1 MGRLTGKVILI
12 TGASGI
18 GAATARMATRE
29 GAQVFIAA
37 LSAVECE
44 SVATELNGGW
54 LAGDLSDEANAIAAV
69 QSCVDHFGRIDGVFN
84 VAGISGRRFGDGPLH
99 QCSAEGWDTLMTAN
113 IRSLFLVSRESLRH
127 MLARGGGGAIVNMAS
142 VLAFSPEAEYFA
154 THAYAASKGAI
165 LSLTTSAAAYYAKS
179 KIRINA
185 VAPGLVET
193 PMSKRA
199 QENAVIVAYMATK
212 QPLAEG
218 FVSADDVAA
227 AVIFLL
233 SEEARYITGE
243 VIAIDGGWRV
253 SR

>member
-44 SVATELNGGW
+44 SLAKELNGNW

-99 QCSAEGWDTLMTAN
+99 QCSAEGWDTLMTVNA
-113 IRSLFLVSRESLRH
+113 RSLFLVSRESLRH

-199 QENAVIVAYMATK
+199 QENAAIGAYIATK

-218 FVSADDVAA
+218 FISADDVAA
-227 AVIFLL
+227 AVIFLM